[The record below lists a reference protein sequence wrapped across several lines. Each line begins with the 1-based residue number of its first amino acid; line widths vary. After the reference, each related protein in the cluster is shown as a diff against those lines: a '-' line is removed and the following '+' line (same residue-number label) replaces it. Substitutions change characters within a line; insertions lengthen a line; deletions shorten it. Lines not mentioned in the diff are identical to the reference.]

1 MIDKIIC
8 SLFVLLLGILPATA
22 QNSSVFERFFA
33 NAVTF
38 SKTFPREKVHLHL
51 DNSSYY
57 QGDTIWFKAYVV
69 TATNN
74 QLSSISKPLYVELLD
89 QLGNVMERHII
100 KLHDGEGEGHIA
112 LTNAFFTGYYEIRAY
127 TCWMLAFD
135 DTSYF
140 SQTIPIYRKRLTHKE
155 SPRSI
160 AVYNMDKSM
169 AQRPLPQKDE
179 LEARFYPEG
188 GNLVQGIP
196 CVIGF
201 ETVSRDSGFVN
212 LDGFLLSPSGERT
225 IPISTI
231 HDGMGSFMY
240 TPREQP
246 ANVEIL
252 FRGSTYRF
260 VLPKALPQGYS
271 MSVANRESSFD
282 VTVKRSSESLT
293 DSLALFTFSQGT
305 PHSFNTIEFVGK
317 VSKTLRIMKSDLPS
331 GIVRMSLINAAGHT
345 LCDRFCFSY
354 PKKTITMK
362 GDSDSKVYT
371 PYQKARYK
379 VKVTDAEGK
388 PVRNASVSIAIR
400 DGERTDYIPSS
411 QTIETDLLLTSDL
424 KGYIHQPAYYFEEQS
439 RGRRKLL
446 DNLLLIRGWRQYDIT
461 QLIGEKPF
469 EPKQMPEPNLT
480 LYGHVDS
487 WFGKQQS
494 NIAVTVLG
502 KRDTIYVSGATYTD
516 SLGNFSLPMD
526 DMYGRMESV
535 IQTKRNGKQKN
546 RYADVSLYRN
556 FEPGLRAYDWRELH
570 PTWEEPVDTLALQ
583 QLVDSLTTNQLEA
596 NALQIDEV
604 VVKGKKR
611 HSTLKDTESFERD
624 ILAFYN
630 IRKHIDKLRDE
641 GKYVSNEVGF
651 FLHNLNPLINPEG
664 TQYGVNP
671 LRYSVNGEEIQLPYI
686 EKDLDMV
693 ETAMLYMDKFNR
705 YAYSVDDN
713 YRIQKS
719 ELTDAYTHLRVDTA
733 SQTEL
738 NKYVVRCA
746 FKMADNWSSN
756 KNYRPSRGIRRT
768 VIQGYDEPKA
778 FYSPIYPESGYFDSN
793 ADEMRRTLYWN
804 PNLKTD
810 ENGIAVVEYYNGS
823 YTTYMNVCAETLV
836 DGVPASLNAF
846 SYPIR
851 KK

>member
-1 MIDKIIC
+1 M
-8 SLFVLLLGILPATA
+8 
-22 QNSSVFERFFA
+22 
-33 NAVTF
+33 
-38 SKTFPREKVHLHL
+38 
-51 DNSSYY
+51 
-57 QGDTIWFKAYVV
+57 
-69 TATNN
+69 
-74 QLSSISKPLYVELLD
+74 
-89 QLGNVMERHII
+89 
-100 KLHDGEGEGHIA
+100 
-112 LTNAFFTGYYEIRAY
+112 
-127 TCWMLAFD
+127 
-135 DTSYF
+135 
-140 SQTIPIYRKRLTHKE
+140 
-155 SPRSI
+155 
-160 AVYNMDKSM
+160 
-169 AQRPLPQKDE
+169 
-179 LEARFYPEG
+179 
-188 GNLVQGIP
+188 
-196 CVIGF
+196 
-201 ETVSRDSGFVN
+201 
-212 LDGFLLSPSGERT
+212 
-225 IPISTI
+225 
-231 HDGMGSFMY
+231 
-240 TPREQP
+240 
-246 ANVEIL
+246 
-252 FRGSTYRF
+252 
-260 VLPKALPQGYS
+260 
-271 MSVANRESSFD
+271 
-282 VTVKRSSESLT
+282 
-293 DSLALFTFSQGT
+293 
-305 PHSFNTIEFVGK
+305 
-317 VSKTLRIMKSDLPS
+317 
-331 GIVRMSLINAAGHT
+331 
-345 LCDRFCFSY
+345 
-354 PKKTITMK
+354 
-362 GDSDSKVYT
+362 
-371 PYQKARYK
+371 
-379 VKVTDAEGK
+379 
-388 PVRNASVSIAIR
+388 
-400 DGERTDYIPSS
+400 
-411 QTIETDLLLTSDL
+411 
-424 KGYIHQPAYYFEEQS
+424 
-439 RGRRKLL
+439 
-446 DNLLLIRGWRQYDIT
+446 
-461 QLIGEKPF
+461 
-469 EPKQMPEPNLT
+469 
-480 LYGHVDS
+480 
-487 WFGKQQS
+487 
-494 NIAVTVLG
+494 
-502 KRDTIYVSGATYTD
+502 
-516 SLGNFSLPMD
+516 
-526 DMYGRMESV
+526 
-535 IQTKRNGKQKN
+535 
-546 RYADVSLYRN
+546 
-556 FEPGLRAYDWRELH
+556 
-570 PTWEEPVDTLALQ
+570 ALQ

-733 SQTEL
+733 SQIAL

-778 FYSPIYPESGYFDSN
+778 FYSPIYPESGYFDNN